1 MIQCIDVLHLIILYV
16 LPVSIVGLFNSI
28 ALSLKCQ
35 VPFPMSVYINNLVQ
49 LVSFSVCTFSLEF
62 KFARIMFVKSLEK

>member
-16 LPVSIVGLFNSI
+16 LPVSIVGFFNSI
-28 ALSLKCQ
+28 ALSFKCQ

-49 LVSFSVCTFSLEF
+49 LLSFSVRTFLLKF
-62 KFARIMFVKSLEK
+62 KFARILFVKSLKK